1 MIGVACPLTL
11 CPDDR
16 CARLV
21 HTGPVD
27 VWIWP
32 AYVGV
37 LLGVT
42 LFAVIFVPTLIVQ
55 TRRYGAPS
63 LRRLIGTAAVAV
75 YGVALVAYTLLPL
88 PSGDLAQWCVA
99 HGVSGAQ
106 LTPGQFL
113 ADIQRDTAGLGL
125 RATLMSRTV
134 LQVVLNVAL
143 FVPLGALLRRYAGR
157 GILTSTLAAFAVSL
171 VIELTQY
178 TGVWGLIGCSYRV
191 ADVDDLIANTFGG
204 FVGAVLAPVFLGWMP
219 LGRQLSRTRLVAR
232 PVTVWR
238 RWLGMVI
245 DAFLFTFT
253 VGVLAALWEAALL
266 VAGVGAGETPWP
278 VAVWLVR
285 GVLAWV
291 LVFGLPVAGSGASL
305 GQRAVWL
312 VPARYDGARPSF
324 GARALRAWSVGGLW
338 AALQELQ
345 VLPGA
350 AASAQDLFV
359 GLANL
364 VAFVAVLG
372 VIFTRG
378 HRGLSG
384 KIAGTY
390 LVDARAD
397 SAEAVHNL

>member
-1 MIGVACPLTL
+1 M
-11 CPDDR
+11 
-16 CARLV
+16 
-21 HTGPVD
+21 D

-32 AYVGV
+32 AYIGV
-37 LLGVT
+37 LLGVA

-75 YGVALVAYTLLPL
+75 YAVALVAYTLLPL
-88 PSGDLAQWCVA
+88 PSGDLTQWCA
-99 HGVSGAQ
+99 ANGVQGAQ
-106 LTPGQFL
+106 LTPLQFV
-113 ADIQRDTAGLGL
+113 ADIERETAGLGL
-125 RATLMSRTV
+125 RATLMSRVV
-134 LQVVLNVAL
+134 LQVVLNVVL

-171 VIELTQY
+171 LIELTQY

-204 FVGAVLAPVFLGWMP
+204 LLGAVLAPVFLGWMP

-238 RWLGMVI
+238 RWLGMAI
-245 DAFLFTFT
+245 DAFLFTVT
-253 VGVLAALWEAALL
+253 VGVLAALWQAFLL
-266 VAGVGAGETPWP
+266 VAGVGDGETPWP
-278 VAVWLVR
+278 AAVWLGRAV
-285 GVLAWV
+285 VAWV

-312 VPARYDGARPSF
+312 MPACADGARPSF
-324 GARALRAWSVGGLW
+324 GIRAVRAWSVGGLW

-345 VLPGA
+345 VLPGLS
-350 AASAQDLFV
+350 ASTQDLFV
-359 GLANL
+359 GLTNL

-372 VIFTRG
+372 VIFTRN
-378 HRGLSG
+378 HRGISG

-390 LVDARAD
+390 LVDARSA
-397 SAEAVHNL
+397 SAEAAE